1 MAVLL
6 ITHNMDRV
14 TAVCDSAVVLR
25 RGRKTAEA
33 DVSQVTQDDLVAFI
47 TGARTTE
54 APARE

>member
-14 TAVCDSAVVLR
+14 TAVCDTAVVLR
-25 RGRKTAEA
+25 QGRKTAEVQ
-33 DVSQVTQDDLVAFI
+33 VSEVTQDDLVAFI

-54 APARE
+54 SPA